1 MMAGVESSAVSDG
14 AGVVDHAAEIDVL
27 LVVHP
32 DHVSAHRRADLP
44 APVPLDAV
52 DPLAT
57 VGRINGLGEGDRVGD
72 AATAA
77 QLRLLGT
84 VLASA
89 MLVGVSAR
97 SLRVAR
103 DYALERHQ
111 FRVPIG
117 SFQAINHLL
126 PHNSVPTPCSPRSM
140 SPSAAA
146 PPPHPNHT

>member
-89 MLVGVSAR
+89 MLVGVSDR

-111 FRVPIG
+111 FGVPIG
-117 SFQAINHLL
+117 SFQAIK
-126 PHNSVPTPCSPRSM
+126 RSEEQTSELQSLM
-140 SPSAAA
+140 RISSAVFCLK
-146 PPPHPNHT
+146 

>member
-89 MLVGVSAR
+89 MLVGVRDR

-103 DYALERHQ
+103 DCALRRHQ
-111 FRVPIG
+111 LHRRRVCEG
-117 SFQAINHLL
+117 TGLL
-126 PHNSVPTPCSPRSM
+126 ASVDIWRSRYM
-140 SPSAAA
+140 QK
-146 PPPHPNHT
+146 TKVT

>member
-1 MMAGVESSAVSDG
+1 MIRLPPRSTRTYTHCPHTTLFRAGVCRGAGVESSALSDG
-14 AGVVDHAAEIDVL
+14 AVVVEHAAEIDVL

-32 DHVSAHRRADLP
+32 DHVSAHRLADLP

-84 VLASA
+84 V
-89 MLVGVSAR
+89 
-97 SLRVAR
+97 
-103 DYALERHQ
+103 Q
-111 FRVPIG
+111 IG
-117 SFQAINHLL
+117 RAH
-126 PHNSVPTPCSPRSM
+126 V
-140 SPSAAA
+140 
-146 PPPHPNHT
+146 